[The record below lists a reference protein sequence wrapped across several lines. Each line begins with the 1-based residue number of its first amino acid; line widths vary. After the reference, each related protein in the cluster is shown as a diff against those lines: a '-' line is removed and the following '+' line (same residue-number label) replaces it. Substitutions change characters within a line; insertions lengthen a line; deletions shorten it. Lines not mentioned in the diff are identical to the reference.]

1 MSYGVLSSK
10 AVTETIA
17 RLQSRIGERF
27 PNSGLLELS
36 GKILAVAKESQTRS
50 EWITKPHYGL
60 RCFIGIFIL
69 FVLGITTLGLMG
81 LKLDVRT
88 SSLSD
93 FVQMLEAATNDV
105 ILLGGG
111 LYLLFTVE
119 RRIKRKRTMKILHS
133 LRSLA
138 HIVDMHQL
146 TKDPAKLFDQ
156 SKNTISSPDVMKDPF
171 LLNRYLDYCSELLSL
186 ISKISALYAQHFDDS
201 VVLSAVDE
209 IEALTNGLSQKIWQ
223 KILVTQKIQ

>member
-10 AVTETIA
+10 SVVETIT
-17 RLQSRIGERF
+17 RLRSRIGERF
-27 PNSGLLELS
+27 PNSGLFGLS
-36 GKILAVAKESQTRS
+36 EKILNVAKESQTRA
-50 EWITKPHYGL
+50 EWISKPHIGL
-60 RCFIGIFIL
+60 RCLIAIFIL

-81 LKLDVRT
+81 LHLDVRT

-119 RRIKRKRTMKILHS
+119 KRIKRKKTMRILHS

-146 TKDPAKLFDQ
+146 TKDPSKMFDKA
-156 SKNTISSPDVMKDPF
+156 SKTISSPDVITDPF

-186 ISKISALYAQHFDDS
+186 ISKISALYAQHFDDQ
-201 VVLSAVDE
+201 VVLNAVDE
-209 IEALTNGLSQKIWQ
+209 IEDLTNGLSQKIWQ
-223 KILVTQKIQ
+223 KILVIQKVG